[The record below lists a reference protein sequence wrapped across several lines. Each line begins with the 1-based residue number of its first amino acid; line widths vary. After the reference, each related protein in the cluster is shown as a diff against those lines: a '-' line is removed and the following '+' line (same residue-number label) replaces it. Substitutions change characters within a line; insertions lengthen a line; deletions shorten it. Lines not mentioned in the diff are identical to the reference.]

1 MKANAGLARLIVGIV
16 RRQKGDINGRSV
28 SWICERG
35 QIDCPRGSDAVWFA
49 WAPTSRV
56 DHLATRSR
64 RASCRR
70 CALPPYKGRN
80 RGGCS
85 SGPSI
90 DGEPVADTA
99 PCLQRCGC
107 QWYARPHQYEQLRRR
122 SPDPGRRFYL
132 QVEVMHSFRFV
143 SGPSGESRG
152 ARAAE
157 PLHRWSRA
165 SRSVRRWRNVYAVG
179 ATPIPGAGTVYVS
192 GYRTKGQW
200 GTLEATNGV
209 LISDDGGRCLARFA
223 LKVPTSLAT
232 AGL

>member
-49 WAPTSRV
+49 WAPASRV

-64 RASCRR
+64 RTSCRR

-80 RGGCS
+80 RGGCG

-122 SPDPGRRFYL
+122 SPDPGCRFYL
-132 QVEVMHSFRFV
+132 QVEVRHSFRFV
-143 SGPSGESRG
+143 ISASEVDQKWSQFLTRAEKTARAIAQPRRRAAATRGTLSILQLVRTAPEQYVHG
-152 ARAAE
+152 ARVRKA
-157 PLHRWSRA
+157 LMA
-165 SRSVRRWRNVYAVG
+165 SASNKGRRHFVGGGDSAVYIQ
-179 ATPIPGAGTVYVS
+179 TE
-192 GYRTKGQW
+192 
-200 GTLEATNGV
+200 L
-209 LISDDGGRCLARFA
+209 
-223 LKVPTSLAT
+223 
-232 AGL
+232 